1 LKKGDNPH
9 LDANKMKALFRKI
22 RISDPEGLISVVL
35 LQLRPLLAPG
45 DAKDPHVPSP
55 GAGLLRRDEKWRMKR
70 KEKTL
75 KERSLEKDPYK
86 KISFHGKGK
95 TQLE

>member
-1 LKKGDNPH
+1 
-9 LDANKMKALFRKI
+9 
-22 RISDPEGLISVVL
+22 VVL
-35 LQLRPLLAPG
+35 LQLKPLLAPG
-45 DAKDPHVPSP
+45 DVKDPHVPSP
-55 GAGLLRRDEKWRMKR
+55 GAGPLRRDEKWRMKR

-95 TQLE
+95 TQLELHTAEKL